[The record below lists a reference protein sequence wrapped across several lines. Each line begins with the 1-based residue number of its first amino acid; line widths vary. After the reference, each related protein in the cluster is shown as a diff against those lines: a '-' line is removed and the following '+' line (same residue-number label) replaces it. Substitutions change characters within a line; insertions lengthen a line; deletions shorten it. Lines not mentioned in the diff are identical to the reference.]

1 MYLGSWKIEDFLTF
15 PCNTNKVS
23 GDAFDA
29 DENPAYR
36 IYEDEEETPVATGTL
51 TKQDDANTLGFYTE
65 RLQLLAATGFEK
77 GKCYTIY
84 IQATV
89 DSKIGTMSHM
99 FQIEAEVDANVVSD
113 KTGYTTAVNQDKAG
127 YTVSANQDKAGY
139 SISGTKQT
147 LDALQDITAASVWA
161 VVVEG
166 TKTALGFLRL
176 ILSAIALKSSGGG
189 TPTLKS
195 RDLADSKDRIVLTVD
210 ENGNRTNAEL
220 DEL

>member
-99 FQIEAEVDANVVSD
+99 FQIEAEIN
-113 KTGYTTAVNQDKAG
+113 
-127 YTVSANQDKAGY
+127 
-139 SISGTKQT
+139 
-147 LDALQDITAASVWA
+147 AASVWA
-161 VVVEG
+161 VIIEG
-166 TKTALGFLRL
+166 TKTAMGFLRL
-176 ILSAIALKSSGGG
+176 ILSALALKSSGGG
-189 TPTLKS
+189 TSTLKS